1 LVCLGRKAEDF
12 ALAQASP
19 DRDRYEVAV
28 PIGAA
33 GEGKKDYR
41 LIKERKAETDKKML
55 ISFSN
60 GRFALSFFY

>member
-1 LVCLGRKAEDF
+1 MNRQSQYAKEAWSAQGGRKAEDF

-33 GEGKKDYR
+33 GEGKKEKDYR
-41 LIKERKAETDKKML
+41 LIK
-55 ISFSN
+55 
-60 GRFALSFFY
+60 

>member
-33 GEGKKDYR
+33 GEGKKEKDYR
-41 LIKERKAETDKKML
+41 LIK
-55 ISFSN
+55 
-60 GRFALSFFY
+60 